1 MIKSGDAANAAA
13 LRIVVS
19 QDSVQ
24 NVTDGLGA
32 RALGDTL
39 YHATYM
45 LKERFSNDLVASENG
60 GPLKLSDYT
69 APLEFVFNTATTGG
83 KYRQFSQAFRYEW

>member
-45 LKERFSNDLVASENG
+45 LKNVSAMIWLPAKWRTVEII
-60 GPLKLSDYT
+60 
-69 APLEFVFNTATTGG
+69 
-83 KYRQFSQAFRYEW
+83 